1 MKLHKTQIKAKE
13 KKFQLYCF
21 IFGKILNSINILI
34 FTFPN
39 ILTKPYKLVLLLA
52 CIISTSAYSQSLSL
66 PIYSDYLTDNY
77 YLVHPSMAG
86 ASNFNKVRL
95 TARQQWFGIEDA
107 PSLQTLSVNGRIND
121 KVGLGGI
128 FYNDSN
134 GRFSQQAAYATF
146 AYHLMFS
153 RSTADINQLSFGI
166 SAGVLQDRLDQTGLN
181 TVGSPDPAIDGSQ
194 QSETLFNMDIGA
206 SYFFLNFFTHITVKN
221 VLPQQRRVFSEV
233 FETENQR
240 QYLASVGYTISSL
253 QSRWIFEP
261 SLFFQYREAINQSNI
276 DINAKAYYQ
285 LEEGQ
290 FWGGISYRRA
300 LDSINFVGS
309 NSELNTQSLQYISP
323 FLGFNYKR
331 FMVAYTYSHQAFSE
345 VISSSGFHQITLG
358 YDFGEN
364 RKRQKCICPAVNY

>member
-1 MKLHKTQIKAKE
+1 MILRIYRKTS
-13 KKFQLYCF
+13 L
-21 IFGKILNSINILI
+21 LNFYVKGRVWSVVVMSVMAL
-34 FTFPN
+34 FTHASF
-39 ILTKPYKLVLLLA
+39 
-52 CIISTSAYSQSLSL
+52 SQSLSL

-95 TARQQWFGIEDA
+95 TARQQWFGIENA
-107 PSLQTLSVNGRIND
+107 PSLQTLSVNGRVND
-121 KVGLGGI
+121 KVGLGGV

-134 GRFSQQAAYATF
+134 GRFSQQGALATF

-153 RSTADINQLSFGI
+153 RSTADINQLSFGL
-166 SAGVLQDRLDQTGLN
+166 SAGVIQDRLDQTDLTPIG
-181 TVGSPDPAIDGSQ
+181 GIPDPAIDGSQ
-194 QSETLFNMDIGA
+194 QSETMFNVDVGV
-206 SYFFLNFFTHITVKN
+206 SYFFLDFFAHLTFKN
-221 VLPQQRRVFSEV
+221 LLPQQRRVFSEI
-233 FETENQR
+233 FESNNQR

-261 SLFFQYREAINQSNI
+261 SLFFQHREAINQSNI

-285 LEEGQ
+285 LNIGQ
-290 FWGGISYRRA
+290 VWGGVSYRRA
-300 LDSINFVGS
+300 LDGIDFTAPGS
-309 NSELNTQSLQYISP
+309 EAESQNLQYISP
-323 FLGFNYKR
+323 FVGFNYNR

-358 YDFGEN
+358 YDFGSN

>member
-1 MKLHKTQIKAKE
+1 MINFSFLLQKLSAA
-13 KKFQLYCF
+13 
-21 IFGKILNSINILI
+21 IFLLI
-34 FTFPN
+34 VAMTPN
-39 ILTKPYKLVLLLA
+39 V
-52 CIISTSAYSQSLSL
+52 AYSQNLSL

-86 ASNFNKVRL
+86 ASNFNKIRL
-95 TARQQWFGIEDA
+95 TARQQWFDVDDA
-107 PSLQTLSVNGRIND
+107 PSLQTMSVNGRIND

-153 RSTADINQLSFGI
+153 RSTADINQLSFGL
-166 SAGVLQDRLDQTGLN
+166 SAGVVQDRLDQRGLN
-181 TVGSPDPAIDGSQ
+181 LIGTPDPAIDGSQ
-194 QSETLFNMDIGA
+194 HSETIFNVDFGV
-206 SYFFLNFFTHITVKN
+206 SYFFLDFFAHLTLKN
-221 VLPQQRRVFSEV
+221 ILPQQRRVFSEV
-233 FETENQR
+233 FESENQR

-261 SLFFQYREAINQSNI
+261 SLFFQHREAINQSNV

-285 LEEGQ
+285 LNVGQ
-290 FWGGISYRRA
+290 VWGGVSYRRA
-300 LDSINFVGS
+300 LDGIDFTAPGNQAESQN
-309 NSELNTQSLQYISP
+309 LQYISP
-323 FLGFNYKR
+323 FVGFNYNR

-345 VISSSGFHQITLG
+345 VISTSGFHQITIG

-364 RKRQKCICPAVNY
+364 RKRQTCVCPAVNY

>member
-1 MKLHKTQIKAKE
+1 LK
-13 KKFQLYCF
+13 
-21 IFGKILNSINILI
+21 SINFFSPLQKLFGTIFLLI
-34 FTFPN
+34 
-39 ILTKPYKLVLLLA
+39 VGLA
-52 CIISTSAYSQSLSL
+52 SNAAYSQNLSL

-86 ASNFNKVRL
+86 ASNFNKIRL
-95 TARQQWFGIEDA
+95 TGRQQWFDVNEA
-107 PSLQTLSVNGRIND
+107 PSLQTMSVNGRVND

-128 FYNDSN
+128 FYNDAN
-134 GRFSQQAAYATF
+134 GRFTQQGALATF

-153 RSTADINQLSFGI
+153 RSTADINQLSFGL
-166 SAGVLQDRLDQTGLN
+166 SAGVVQDRLDQRGLN
-181 TVGSPDPAIDGSQ
+181 LIGNPDPAIDGSQ
-194 QSETLFNMDIGA
+194 QSETLFNVDFGV
-206 SYFFLNFFTHITVKN
+206 SYFFLDFFAHLTLKN
-221 VLPQQRRVFSEV
+221 ILPQQRTVFSEV

-261 SLFFQYREAINQSNI
+261 SLFFQHREAINQSNI

-285 LEEGQ
+285 LNVGQ
-290 FWGGISYRRA
+290 VWGGVSYRRA
-300 LDSINFVGS
+300 LDGIDFTAPGNQA
-309 NSELNTQSLQYISP
+309 QSKNLQYISP
-323 FLGFNYKR
+323 FVGFNYNR

-345 VISSSGFHQITLG
+345 VISTSGFHQITIG